1 MTLAWTI
8 QPNVCIAENAGEQ
21 CQIILNINTQN
32 IPEGVHCLFL
42 DSRQLA
48 CAEQGSFPD
57 NIKII
62 LKQNTLLELKNRQN
76 HTLLSQT
83 LSIKYQQRP
92 PMRRRIRNPWSI
104 F

>member
-1 MTLAWTI
+1 MTPAWTI
-8 QPNVCIAENAGEQ
+8 QPNVCIAENTGDQ

-32 IPEGVHCLFL
+32 IPVGVHCLVL
-42 DSRQLA
+42 GGRRLT
-48 CAEQGSFPD
+48 CAEQGRFPD
-57 NIKII
+57 NIKIV

-76 HTLLSQT
+76 DTILSQA

-92 PMRRRIRNPWSI
+92 PTRRRIRNPWSI